1 MASFA
6 KLKPSNNVVLD
17 VIKVG
22 NDVPTSN
29 GPLGDNDMHVDGE
42 TYCTNTFGGTWKQC
56 SETNAFRKQNAGVG
70 DTYDAVKDKFIVQ
83 QPHASWTL
91 DANDDWQAPVTI
103 PTDESL
109 TISDSVVL
117 IRWPY
122 WNEEEY
128 RWESHNILADPTV
141 AYHWDTDTD
150 TWVIS

>member
-17 VIKVG
+17 VIKIG
-22 NDVPTSN
+22 NDIPTSN
-29 GPLGDNDMHVDGE
+29 GPLG
-42 TYCTNTFGGTWKQC
+42 
-56 SETNAFRKQNAGVG
+56 
-70 DTYDAVKDKFIVQ
+70 DKFIVQ

>member
-22 NDVPTSN
+22 NDIPTSN

-109 TISDSVVL
+109 IISDSVVL

>member
-22 NDVPTSN
+22 NDIPTSN

-109 TISDSVVL
+109 IISDSVVL

-128 RWESHNILADPTV
+128 RWESHTILADPTV

>member
-109 TISDSVVL
+109 IISDSVVL

>member
-91 DANDDWQAPVTI
+91 DANDDWQAPIAYPTI
-103 PTDESL
+103 LLPVGEEEIEHSIQWKESSQQWCMINYE
-109 TISDSVVL
+109 TQVVL
-117 IRWPY
+117 T
-122 WNEEEY
+122 WNPETTS
-128 RWESHNILADPTV
+128 WF
-141 AYHWDTDTD
+141 
-150 TWVIS
+150 

>member
-17 VIKVG
+17 VIKIG
-22 NDVPTSN
+22 NDIPTSN

-109 TISDSVVL
+109 IISDSVVL